1 MVNLYLDPHGEKIFT
16 KCNPTT
22 IVGADAGT
30 KTVPRGA
37 SLNVGAFEAG
47 DDFLQSKIKEQK
59 GVIQARENRIN
70 ELEEILSTFKVSS
83 DYIVHYTGQK
93 SAIGKV

>member
-1 MVNLYLDPHGEKIFT
+1 MINLFLDPHGEKIFSRS
-16 KCNPTT
+16 NPTNT
-22 IVGADAGT
+22 AGGDPGA
-30 KTVPRGA
+30 KTASRGA

-47 DDFLQSKIKEQK
+47 DDFLQSKIKEQEE
-59 GVIQARENRIN
+59 VIQARENRIN
-70 ELEEILSTFKVSS
+70 ELEEILSTFKVSR